1 MSAIENRMS
10 EYAWMPTAE
19 AVEHA
24 NVTRLMRRHGIESI
38 DELRRR
44 SVADIDW
51 FWNAVIEDLEL
62 PFSRP
67 YSAVRDSSAGIE
79 WTTWFVDGQFN
90 AASACVWRWRQ
101 DVVRSQSA
109 AIIHEAEAGETR
121 TLTYDELAHAVDRV
135 AWGLRVQGIGPGDV
149 VALYMPM
156 VPEAVVAL
164 HAIAAVGAVSLPL
177 FSGFAA
183 GAIAKRIQD
192 AEAKLVF
199 TADGTWRRGK
209 HALMKQVCDEAVRE
223 CPSVERV
230 VMYRRLGI
238 EVPWDPSRDVDL
250 ADFAVDRS
258 EPFRVPD
265 TDAEHPLLIGYTSG
279 TTGRPKGAVHTHA
292 GFVVKVASEVAYEF
306 DLHPGEVFAW
316 ITDMGW
322 ILGPL
327 STFGVHA
334 LGGTLLLY
342 EGAPD
347 QPSPDRIW
355 RLVERRRVGVL
366 GVSPT
371 LIRALR
377 AAGPPPAPSIDM
389 SSLRI
394 FGSSGE
400 PWDAAAYE
408 WLATS
413 VGKGRRPVI
422 NFSGGT
428 EVGGAF
434 LSPFPTEPIKPC
446 SLGGA
451 SLGMDVD
458 VFDADGRPVR
468 GSVGELVCKQ
478 PWPAMTR
485 GVYGDP
491 ARYLESYWSM
501 YPHVWRHGDW
511 AKIDEDGQW
520 FLLGR
525 SDEALNVAGKRVGP
539 AEVETELLSHPAV
552 AEAATI
558 GVPDGTKGEVIWC
571 FWTPVDPAGED
582 VSSELTELVAERLG
596 RPFKPSRVMR
606 VADLPRTRS
615 AKILRR
621 AVRAVA
627 VGEDPGDLSGA
638 ENPQALELIRAALCA
653 PSSHEQVS

>member
-1 MSAIENRMS
+1 MS
-10 EYAWMPTAE
+10 EYAWVPTAE
-19 AVEHA
+19 AIERA
-24 NVTRLMRRHGIESI
+24 NVTRLMRRYGIDDI

-51 FWNAVIEDLEL
+51 FWNAVVEDLGL
-62 PFSRP
+62 PFCRP
-67 YSAVRDSSAGIE
+67 YTAVRDSSAGIE
-79 WTTWFVDGQFN
+79 WTRWFVGGQFN
-90 AASACVWRWRQ
+90 AASACVGRWRTNAL
-101 DVVRSQSA
+101 RSQSP
-109 AIIHEAEAGETR
+109 AIIHEDESGEVR
-121 TLTYDELAHAVDRV
+121 ALTYAELAAEVDRV
-135 AWGLRVQGIGPGDV
+135 ARALSAHGIGRGDV
-149 VALYMPM
+149 VAIFMPM
-156 VPEAVVAL
+156 IPEAVLAL
-164 HAIAAVGAVSLPL
+164 HATAAVGAISLPL

-183 GAIAKRIQD
+183 TAIAKRLQD

-199 TADGTWRRGK
+199 TADGTFRRGK
-209 HALMKQVCDEAVRE
+209 HALMKQVCDEAVSE

-230 VMYRRLGI
+230 VMHRRLGI

-250 ADFAVDRS
+250 ADFAVDHS
-258 EPFRVPD
+258 APYEVPE
-265 TDAEHPLLIGYTSG
+265 TDAEQPLLIGYTSG

-306 DLHPGEVFAW
+306 DLHRGEVFGW

-327 STFGVHA
+327 SAFGVHA
-334 LGGTLLLY
+334 LGGTLLMY

-347 QPSPDRIW
+347 QPSPERIW
-355 RLVERRRVGVL
+355 KLVQRHRVSVL

-371 LIRALR
+371 LIRALK
-377 AAGPPPAPSIDM
+377 AAGPPPPPSIDM
-389 SSLRI
+389 SSLRV

-400 PWDAAAYE
+400 PWDLAAYQ
-408 WLATS
+408 WLAES
-413 VGKGRRPVI
+413 VGQNRRPVI

-434 LSPFPTEPIKPC
+434 LSPFPVEPIKPC

-458 VFDADGRPVR
+458 VFDARGRSVR

-491 ARYLESYWSM
+491 DRYIESYWSM
-501 YPHVWRHGDW
+501 YPQVWRHGDW
-511 AKIDEDGQW
+511 ARIDEDGQW

-539 AEVETELLSHPAV
+539 AEVESELLSHPAV

-571 FWTPVDPAGED
+571 FWTPADPAGDD
-582 VSSELTELVAERLG
+582 VSGQLAELVAERLG
-596 RPFKPSRVMR
+596 RPFKPSRVIR
-606 VADLPRTRS
+606 VVDLPRTRS
-615 AKILRR
+615 AKIMRR
-621 AVRAVA
+621 AVRAVV

-638 ENPQALELIRAALCA
+638 ENPQALEVIRAAL
-653 PSSHEQVS
+653 VSEEAIPT

>member
-1 MSAIENRMS
+1 MS
-10 EYAWMPTAE
+10 EYAWTPTAE
-19 AVEHA
+19 AIERA
-24 NVTRLMRRHGIESI
+24 NVTRLMRRHGIDGI

-51 FWNAVIEDLEL
+51 FWNAVVEDLEL
-62 PFSRP
+62 PFSHP

-79 WTTWFVDGQFN
+79 WTTWFTDGRLN
-90 AASACVWRWRQ
+90 VASACVSRWR
-101 DVVRSQSA
+101 DDANA
-109 AIIHEAEAGETR
+109 AGRPALIHEDETGAVR
-121 TLTYDELAHAVDRV
+121 VLTYAELADQVDAVGR
-135 AWGLRVQGIGPGDV
+135 GLRALGIGPGDV
-149 VALYMPM
+149 VALFMPM
-156 VPEAVVAL
+156 VPEAVIAL
-164 HAIAAVGAVSLPL
+164 YAIAAVGGVSLPL

-183 GAIAKRIQD
+183 SAVAKRLQD
-192 AEAKLVF
+192 AQAKLVF

-209 HALMKQVCDEAVRE
+209 RALMKSVCDEALRE
-223 CPSVERV
+223 CPSVEHLV
-230 VMYRRLGI
+230 VHRRLGTDVAWT
-238 EVPWDPSRDVDL
+238 EGRDIDYASL
-250 ADFAVDRS
+250 GMAGQEPFAVA
-258 EPFRVPD
+258 D
-265 TDAEHPLLIGYTSG
+265 TSAEAPLLIGYTSG
-279 TTGRPKGAVHTHA
+279 TTGRPKGAVHSHA
-292 GFVVKVASEVAYEF
+292 GFVVKVACEVAYEF
-306 DLHPGEVFAW
+306 DLHPGEVFTW

-327 STFGVHA
+327 STIGVHA

-347 QPSPDRIW
+347 QPGPDRVW
-355 RLVERRRVGVL
+355 KLVQRHCVTVL

-371 LIRALR
+371 LIRGLR
-377 AAGPPPAPSIDM
+377 AAGPPPDPSIDL
-389 SSLRI
+389 SALRI
-394 FGSSGE
+394 LGSSGE
-400 PWDAAAYE
+400 PWDPAAYN
-408 WLATS
+408 WLAAD
-413 VGKGRRPVI
+413 VGANQRPVI

-434 LSPFPTEPIKPC
+434 LAPFPVEPIKPC

-458 VFDADGRPVR
+458 VFDAEGHSVR

-491 ARYLESYWSM
+491 ARYIESYWSM
-501 YPHVWRHGDW
+501 YPGVWRHGDW
-511 AKIDEDGQW
+511 ARTDDDGQW

-539 AEVETELLSHPAV
+539 AEVEAELLSHPAV

-558 GVPDGTKGEVIWC
+558 GVPDATKGEVIWC
-571 FWTPVDPAGED
+571 FWTPADADGED
-582 VSSELTELVAERLG
+582 VSAELSELIAQRLG
-596 RPFKPSRVMR
+596 RPFKPGRVLR
-606 VADLPRTRS
+606 IRDLPRTRS

-638 ENPQALELIRAALCA
+638 ENPEALEIVREAVAAPLA
-653 PSSHEQVS
+653 TAGR

>member
-1 MSAIENRMS
+1 MT
-10 EYAWMPTAE
+10 EYAYTPTAA
-19 AVEHA
+19 AVERA
-24 NVTRLMRRHGIESI
+24 NVTRLMRRHGIAEI
-38 DELRRR
+38 DEMRRR

-51 FWNAVIEDLEL
+51 FWNAVVEDLEI
-62 PFSRP
+62 PFTQP

-79 WTTWFVDGQFN
+79 WTKWFIDGRLNVVD
-90 AASACVWRWRQ
+90 ACVRRWLS
-101 DVVRSQSA
+101 DPVA
-109 AIIHEAEAGETR
+109 AGRTALIHEAEDGQVATLSYAQLAREIDAVARGLTSAG
-121 TLTYDELAHAVDRV
+121 V
-135 AWGLRVQGIGPGDV
+135 GPGDV
-149 VALYMPM
+149 VALFMPM
-156 VPEAVVAL
+156 VPEAVIAL
-164 HAIAAVGAVSLPL
+164 YAIAAVGAVSLPL

-183 GAIAKRIQD
+183 GAVAKRLQD
-192 AEAKLVF
+192 AQAKLVF

-209 HALMKQVCDEAVRE
+209 QALMKPVCDEALRE
-223 CPSVERV
+223 CPTVERLV
-230 VMYRRLGI
+230 VLRRLGI
-238 EVPWDPSRDVDL
+238 EVDWTDGRDVDYGT
-250 ADFAVDRS
+250 FAQASD
-258 EPFRVPD
+258 EPMELSN
-265 TDAEHPLLIGYTSG
+265 TDAEDPLLIGYTSG
-279 TTGRPKGAVHTHA
+279 TTGRPKGAVHSHA
-292 GFVVKVASEVAYEF
+292 GFVVKVASEIAYEF
-306 DLHPGEVFAW
+306 DLHQGEVFTW

-327 STFGVHA
+327 STIGVHA
-334 LGGTLLLY
+334 VGGSLLLY

-347 QPSPDRIW
+347 TPAPDRVW
-355 RLVERRRVGVL
+355 RLVERHGVAVL

-377 AAGPPPAPSIDM
+377 AAGDPPSSDIDL

-400 PWDAAAYE
+400 PWDPAAYA
-408 WLATS
+408 WLAGT
-413 VGKGRRPVI
+413 VGGGSRPVI

-434 LSPFPTEPIKPC
+434 LAPFPIEPIKSC

-458 VFDADGRPVR
+458 VFDAEGRSVR

-485 GVYGDP
+485 GVFGDP
-491 ARYLESYWSM
+491 ARYIDSYWSM
-501 YPHVWRHGDW
+501 YPGVWRHGDW
-511 AKIDEDGQW
+511 ARVDDDGQW

-539 AEVETELLSHPAV
+539 AEVEAELLSHPAV

-558 GVPDGTKGEVIWC
+558 GVPDETKGEVIWC
-571 FWTPVDPAGED
+571 FWTPVDPEGDD
-582 VSSELTELVAERLG
+582 VSADLSDLIAERLG
-596 RPFKPSRVMR
+596 RPFKPGRVLR
-606 VADLPRTRS
+606 ITDLPRTRS

-627 VGEDPGDLSGA
+627 LGEDPGDMSGA
-638 ENPQALELIRAALCA
+638 ENPEALEIVREAVEA
-653 PSSHEQVS
+653 